1 MSEKNKGNHYVIN
14 QPELSGAVAR
24 LVELIKTDGA
34 GFGAARF
41 TCHDGST
48 VHIVLRDKP
57 SKRLAKQRARRAE
70 KQAPTGAE
78 VE

>member
-1 MSEKNKGNHYVIN
+1 MSENKPNHYVIN
-14 QPELSGAVAR
+14 EPELSGAVAR
-24 LVELIKTDGA
+24 LVELIKSDGA

-57 SKRLAKQRARRAE
+57 SKRLAKRRA
-70 KQAPTGAE
+70 KNAARQP
-78 VE
+78 